1 MLFTFNK
8 CIFDAKSNMYISR
21 TIEKYLLGRLINKN
35 KISVIYG
42 ARQTGKTT
50 IAKRIIELSNLNTL
64 SINSDLYDY
73 FDYFEKP
80 NLQDL
85 KGLLSGYELLYIDEA
100 QEFSN
105 IGKVLKIIYDEFKEI
120 KVLVTG
126 SSSFSLSSAISEPLT
141 GRKTEY
147 ILFPFSIQEIKQ
159 EKNIVEL
166 KEIVK
171 KILVYGSYPD
181 VYLEDNFKDKQEN
194 LLEVTRSYL
203 YKDLLA
209 LATIKYPHKLKQI
222 TKLLAYQIGSPVS
235 VNELAKNTSLSSETV
250 ERYLDLLEK
259 SFVIFR
265 LSGFSS
271 NMRKTIRKQDKFYFY
286 DLGVRNAVIE
296 NFKDI
301 NQRNDKGQ
309 LWENFVILEMRKK
322 MNNNRILASQH
333 FWRTYD
339 GAEIDL
345 VEQKEGD
352 IHAFEIKYNKSRNK
366 PPSSWSENFKDYT
379 FNTITINNFYN
390 FF

>member
-1 MLFTFNK
+1 MLVTYNS
-8 CIFDAKSNMYISR
+8 CIFDVKSNMYISR
-21 TIEKYLLGRLINKN
+21 TTEKYLLERLINKK
-35 KISVIYG
+35 KICVIYG

-50 IAKRIIELSNLNTL
+50 IAKRIIELSNLKTL

-73 FDYFEKP
+73 FEYFEKP
-80 NLQDL
+80 NSSVL

-100 QEFSN
+100 QEFPN
-105 IGKVLKIIYDEFKEI
+105 IGKVLKIIYGEFKSV
-120 KVLVTG
+120 KVLVSG

-147 ILFPFSIQEIKQ
+147 LLFPFSLQEIKSD
-159 EKNIVEL
+159 KNIVEL
-166 KEIVK
+166 KQTVK
-171 KILVYGSYPD
+171 TMLIYGSYPD
-181 VYLEDNFKDKQEN
+181 VFLEENFSEKQEN
-194 LLEVTRSYL
+194 LLEITRSYL
-203 YKDLLA
+203 YKDLLT
-209 LATIKYPHKLKQI
+209 LATIKYPYKLKQI

-235 VNELAKNTSLSSETV
+235 INELAKNTSLSSETV

-265 LSGFSS
+265 LSGFAS

-301 NQRNDKGQ
+301 DQRNDKGQ

-322 MNNNRILASQH
+322 INNKRELASQY

-345 VEQKEGD
+345 IEQRQEK
-352 IHAFEIKYNKSRNK
+352 IYAYEIKYNKIKKN
-366 PPSSWSENFKDYT
+366 PPKSWSDNFEDYS
-379 FNTITINNFYN
+379 FDTITINNFYN

>member
-1 MLFTFNK
+1 
-8 CIFDAKSNMYISR
+8 MYISR
-21 TIEKYLLGRLINKN
+21 TTEKHLLNRLINKK

-50 IAKRIIELSNLNTL
+50 ISNQIIELSNLKTL

-100 QEFSN
+100 QEFPN
-105 IGKVLKIIYDEFKEI
+105 IGKILKIIYDEFKEI

-159 EKNIVEL
+159 KKNIAEL
-166 KEIVK
+166 KGTVK
-171 KILVYGSYPD
+171 KILIYGSYPD
-181 VYLEDNFKDKQEN
+181 VFLEDNFTDKQES

-209 LATIKYPHKLKQI
+209 LASIKYPHKLKQI
-222 TKLLAYQIGSPVS
+222 TKLLAYQIGYPVS

-265 LSGFSS
+265 LSSFTS

-286 DLGVRNAVIE
+286 DLGVRNAIIE

-301 NQRNDKGQ
+301 EQRNDKGQ

-322 MNNNRILASQH
+322 INNNRELASQY

-345 VEQKEGD
+345 IEQRQEK
-352 IHAFEIKYNKSRNK
+352 IYAYEIKYNKIKKN
-366 PPSSWSENFKDYT
+366 PPKSWSDNFKDYS
-379 FNTITINNFYN
+379 FDTITINNFHK

>member
-1 MLFTFNK
+1 
-8 CIFDAKSNMYISR
+8 MYISR
-21 TIEKYLLGRLINKN
+21 TTEKHLLNRLINKK

-50 IAKRIIELSNLNTL
+50 ISNQIIELSNLKTL

-100 QEFSN
+100 QEFPN
-105 IGKVLKIIYDEFKEI
+105 IGKILKIIYDEFKEI

-159 EKNIVEL
+159 KKNIAEL
-166 KEIVK
+166 KGTVK
-171 KILVYGSYPD
+171 KILIYGSYPD
-181 VYLEDNFKDKQEN
+181 VFLEDNFTDKQES

-209 LATIKYPHKLKQI
+209 LASIKYPHKLKQI

-265 LSGFSS
+265 LSSFTS

-286 DLGVRNAVIE
+286 DLGVRNAIIE

-301 NQRNDKGQ
+301 EQRNDKGQ

-322 MNNNRILASQH
+322 INNNRELASQY

-345 VEQKEGD
+345 IEQRQEK
-352 IHAFEIKYNKSRNK
+352 IYAYEIKYNKIKKN
-366 PPSSWSENFKDYT
+366 PPKSWSDNFKDYS
-379 FNTITINNFYN
+379 FDTITINNFHK

>member
-1 MLFTFNK
+1 
-8 CIFDAKSNMYISR
+8 MYIAR
-21 TIEKYLLGRLINKN
+21 TTEKYLLERLINKK

-50 IAKRIIELSNLNTL
+50 IAKRIIELSNLKTL

-73 FDYFEKP
+73 FEYFEKP

-100 QEFSN
+100 QEFPN
-105 IGKVLKIIYDEFKEI
+105 VGKILKIIYDEFKSI

-126 SSSFSLSSAISEPLT
+126 SSSFSLSSSISEPLT

-147 ILFPFSIQEIKQ
+147 LLFPFSLQEIKSD
-159 EKNIVEL
+159 KNIVEL
-166 KEIVK
+166 KQTVK
-171 KILVYGSYPD
+171 TMLIYGSYPD
-181 VYLEDNFKDKQEN
+181 VFLEDNFSEKQEN
-194 LLEVTRSYL
+194 LLEITRSYL
-203 YKDLLA
+203 YKDLLT

-222 TKLLAYQIGSPVS
+222 TKLIAYQIGSPVS
-235 VNELAKNTSLSSETV
+235 INELAKNTSLSSETV

-265 LSGFSS
+265 LSGFAS

-301 NQRNDKGQ
+301 DQRNDKGQ

-322 MNNNRILASQH
+322 INNNRILASQH

-345 VEQKEGD
+345 VEQKQED
-352 IHAFEIKYNKSRNK
+352 IYAYEIKYNKTRNK
-366 PPSSWSENFKDYT
+366 PPMSWSENFENYI
-379 FNTITINNFYN
+379 FHTITINNFYK

>member
-1 MLFTFNK
+1 
-8 CIFDAKSNMYISR
+8 MYISR
-21 TIEKYLLGRLINKN
+21 TTEKYLLKRLINKN

-50 IAKRIIELSNLNTL
+50 IAKQIIKLSKLKTL

-73 FDYFEKP
+73 FEFFEKP
-80 NLQDL
+80 NTQDL
-85 KGLLSGYELLYIDEA
+85 NGLLSGYELLYIDEA
-100 QEFSN
+100 QEFPN
-105 IGKVLKIIYDEFKEI
+105 IGKVLKIIYDEFKDI

-126 SSSFSLSSAISEPLT
+126 SSSFSLSGSISEPLT

-147 ILFPFSIQEIKQ
+147 ILFPLSIQEIKQ
-159 EKNIVEL
+159 ERNIVEL
-166 KEIVK
+166 KELVK
-171 KILVYGSYPD
+171 KILIYGTYPD
-181 VYLEDNFKDKQEN
+181 VFLEDNFKDKQEN
-194 LLEVTRSYL
+194 LIEVTRSYL

-222 TKLLAYQIGSPVS
+222 TKLLAYQIGAPVS
-235 VNELAKNTSLSSETV
+235 INELAKNTSLSFETV

-301 NQRNDKGQ
+301 DQRNDKGQ

-322 MNNNRILASQH
+322 MNNNRILASQY
-333 FWRTYD
+333 FWKTYD

-345 VEQKEGD
+345 VEEKQGN
-352 IHAFEIKYNKSRNK
+352 ICAYEIKYSKIRNK
-366 PPSSWSENFKDYT
+366 PPASWSENFKDAS
-379 FNTITINNFYN
+379 FDTITINNFHK

>member
-1 MLFTFNK
+1 
-8 CIFDAKSNMYISR
+8 MYIQR
-21 TIEKYLLGRLINKN
+21 TTEKKLLERLISKN

-50 IAKRIIELSNLNTL
+50 LSKRIVELSKLKTL
-64 SINSDLYDY
+64 FINSDLTDY
-73 FDYFEKP
+73 FEFFEKP
-80 NLQDL
+80 NSSAL
-85 KGLLSGYELLYIDEA
+85 KGLLSSYELLCIDEA
-100 QEFSN
+100 QEFPDV
-105 IGKVLKIIYDEFKEI
+105 GKVLKIIYDEFKSI

-147 ILFPFSIQEIKQ
+147 LLFPFSLQEIKSD
-159 EKNIVEL
+159 KNIVEL
-166 KEIVK
+166 KQTVK
-171 KILVYGSYPD
+171 TMLIYGSYPD
-181 VYLEDNFKDKQEN
+181 VFLEENFSEKQEN
-194 LLEVTRSYL
+194 LLEITRSYL
-203 YKDLLA
+203 YKDLLT
-209 LATIKYPHKLKQI
+209 LATVKYPHKLKQLV
-222 TKLLAYQIGSPVS
+222 KLLAYQIGSVVS
-235 VNELAKNTSLSSETV
+235 VNELAKNMSVNFETV

-265 LSGFSS
+265 LSSFKS

-301 NQRNDKGQ
+301 DQRNDKGQ

-322 MNNNRILASQH
+322 INNNRELASQY

-345 VEQKEGD
+345 VEQKQDE
-352 IHAFEIKYNKSRNK
+352 IYAYEIKYNKIRKN
-366 PPSSWSENFKDYT
+366 PPVSWSKEFKDYS

>member
-1 MLFTFNK
+1 
-8 CIFDAKSNMYISR
+8 MYIDR
-21 TIEKYLLGRLINKN
+21 TIEEYLTERLKRKN

-50 IAKRIIELSNLNTL
+50 IDKHIIKLSKLKTL
-64 SINSDLYDY
+64 SINSDIYDY
-73 FDYFEKP
+73 FDFFEKP
-80 NLQDL
+80 SSEDL

-100 QEFSN
+100 QEFPN
-105 IGKVLKIIYDEFKEI
+105 IGKVLKIIHDEFKSI

-126 SSSFSLSSAISEPLT
+126 SSSFNLSSAISEPLT

-166 KEIVK
+166 KQTVK
-171 KILVYGSYPD
+171 KMLIYGSYPD
-181 VYLEDNFKDKQEN
+181 VFLEDNFKDKQEN
-194 LLEVTRSYL
+194 LLEITRSYL

-265 LSGFSS
+265 ISGFAS

-286 DLGVRNAVIE
+286 DLGVRNAVLE

-301 NQRNDKGQ
+301 DQRNDKGQ
-309 LWENFVILEMRKK
+309 LWENFVILEMRKN
-322 MNNNRILASQH
+322 MNNKRIIASQH

-345 VEQKEGD
+345 VEQKQGD
-352 IHAFEIKYNKSRNK
+352 IYAYEIKYNKSRTK
-366 PPSSWSENFKDYT
+366 PPLSWAENFKDYS
-379 FNTITINNFYN
+379 FATININNFQEYLLT
-390 FF
+390 

>member
-1 MLFTFNK
+1 
-8 CIFDAKSNMYISR
+8 MYISR
-21 TIEKYLLGRLINKN
+21 TTEKYLLKRLINKN

-50 IAKRIIELSNLNTL
+50 IAKQIIKLSKLKTL

-73 FDYFEKP
+73 FEFFEKP
-80 NLQDL
+80 NTQDL
-85 KGLLSGYELLYIDEA
+85 NGLLSGYELLYIDEA
-100 QEFSN
+100 QEFPN
-105 IGKVLKIIYDEFKEI
+105 IGKVLKIIYDEFKDI

-126 SSSFSLSSAISEPLT
+126 SSSFSLSGAISEPLT

-147 ILFPFSIQEIKQ
+147 ILFPLSIQEIKQ
-159 EKNIVEL
+159 ERNIVEL
-166 KEIVK
+166 KELVK
-171 KILVYGSYPD
+171 KILIYGTYPD
-181 VYLEDNFKDKQEN
+181 VFLEDNFKDKQEN
-194 LLEVTRSYL
+194 LIEVTRSYL

-222 TKLLAYQIGSPVS
+222 TKLLAYQIGAPVS
-235 VNELAKNTSLSSETV
+235 INELAKNTSLSFETV

-301 NQRNDKGQ
+301 DQRNDKGQ

-322 MNNNRILASQH
+322 MNNNRILASQY
-333 FWRTYD
+333 FWKTYD

-345 VEQKEGD
+345 VEEKQGN
-352 IHAFEIKYNKSRNK
+352 ICAYEIKYSKIRNK
-366 PPSSWSENFKDYT
+366 PPASWSENFKDAS
-379 FNTITINNFYN
+379 FDTITINNFHK